1 VFGGTLATKDGSVD
15 SDAAPEKCGR
25 GASLSKIDT
34 RRECLNGSRA
44 PLPGGLQSPW
54 VELFSAAGIAIAN
67 SDAQA
72 FIDTDA
78 VIDHAWLVVGKMA

>member
-1 VFGGTLATKDGSVD
+1 
-15 SDAAPEKCGR
+15 
-25 GASLSKIDT
+25 
-34 RRECLNGSRA
+34 
-44 PLPGGLQSPW
+44 
-54 VELFSAAGIAIAN
+54 VELFGAAGIAIAN